1 MAWIATRAPNAQHPE
16 VAEALREVRAKLP
29 AEYSPAQQAKM
40 QVPEA
45 VAKESIV
52 LAHSLI
58 PDAMKHA
65 VALMTSSFDPS
76 LPLSRREHELI
87 AAVVSSVNGCFY

>member
-1 MAWIATRAPNAQHPE
+1 MAWIETRPPTAQNPE
-16 VAEALREVRAKLP
+16 VAAALREVRAKLP

-65 VALMTSSFDPS
+65 VALMTASFDPS
-76 LPLSRREHELI
+76 LPLSRREHELV